1 MTETEAIRPSVIK
14 WRPAS
19 IAAPMREGGSGLIRK
34 IVLPVLF
41 LAITALCACGDRHP
55 DASIDNADTN
65 LAVAAVE
72 QEGIR
77 WFEGSVDEA
86 FDAARDQQKPV
97 FLYWGEEW
105 CPFCNRLETTVF
117 TRDEFIAL
125 SHDFIALYLGTDIE
139 EKIQY
144 GDRFGIR
151 GFPTVIVFDSDG
163 NTLTRIAGG
172 TDIEQYAR
180 VLETTLG
187 KVRPVDEL
195 IRSVQSG
202 EELTPG
208 EWALLANYAWRYE
221 PGNALEEH
229 ADMHAVL
236 KLLSDK
242 VPDNQAG
249 VKHKL
254 TMLAFSAWLADDDRD
269 MTLVAGYRDYL
280 RQVMTDDVLMK
291 ESLGDI
297 AWDADKII
305 KLVTPAEQQANVRDR
320 IFHEI
325 NSALE
330 DPATVA
336 LERIELLMGW
346 LKVSKSALGEEETL
360 SEEQLEWVKQS
371 AEAARQEL
379 PKEQLHSGLYFLS
392 RIYSQTGLIDEARDV
407 TRQGIDETQAPYYFM
422 SGLARLEKREG
433 NLDEALAWYEK
444 AWEAS
449 RGPRTRVRWGS
460 VYLSSLVELSPENV
474 PAIRDAGL
482 QLVAEIGDQDNWQ
495 EHYSRTISRISD
507 SLLEWSE
514 VAESAERKVAL
525 DDIRTKMQTQ
535 CAKADSANKELLTCS
550 NFLVR
555 AGSA

>member
-1 MTETEAIRPSVIK
+1 M
-14 WRPAS
+14 
-19 IAAPMREGGSGLIRK
+19 IRK

-41 LAITALCACGDRHP
+41 LAITALYACGDRP
-55 DASIDNADTN
+55 QEGSTDNVDDN
-65 LAVAAVE
+65 LQIAAIE
-72 QEGIR
+72 HDGIR
-77 WFEGSVDEA
+77 WFEGSVEEA
-86 FDAARDQQKPV
+86 FVAARDQQKPV

-105 CPFCNRLETTVF
+105 CPYCNRLETTVF

-125 SHDFIALYLGTDIE
+125 SHDFIALYLGTDTE
-139 EKIQY
+139 QKIQY
-144 GDRFGIR
+144 GDRFDIR
-151 GFPTVIVFDSDG
+151 GFPTVIVFDPDG

-187 KVRPVDEL
+187 RVRPVGEL
-195 IRSVQSG
+195 VRSVQSG
-202 EELTPG
+202 DELTPG
-208 EWALLANYAWRYE
+208 EWALLANYEWRYE
-221 PGNALEEH
+221 PGNELEED

-242 VPDNQAG
+242 VPADQAG
-249 VKHKL
+249 VRHQL

-280 RQVMTDDVLMK
+280 RQVMADDALMK
-291 ESLGDI
+291 ESVGDI

-305 KLVTPAEQQANVRDR
+305 NLVTPADQQAEVRDR

-330 DPATVA
+330 DPATVP

-346 LKVSKSALGEEETL
+346 LKVSAAALGEEETL
-360 SEEQLEWVKQS
+360 SDEQLEWLKQR

-379 PKEQLHSGLYFLS
+379 PKEQLHSGLFFLS
-392 RIYSQTGLIDEARDV
+392 RIYSDTGLIDEARDV
-407 TRQGIDETQAPYYFM
+407 LRQGIDETQAPYYFM
-422 SGLARLEKREG
+422 TGLARLEKGQG

-460 VYLSSLVELSPENV
+460 AYLNTLVELSPDNV

-482 QLVAEIGDQDNWQ
+482 RLVAEIGDQDNWQ
-495 EHYSRTISRISD
+495 EYYSRTISRISD
-507 SLLEWSE
+507 SLLQWSE
-514 VAESAERKVAL
+514 VAESTERKVAL
-525 DDIRTKMQTQ
+525 DDIRTKMQIE
-535 CAKADSANKELLTCS
+535 CGKAESAKKELATCTD
-550 NFLVR
+550 FLVR

>member
-1 MTETEAIRPSVIK
+1 M
-14 WRPAS
+14 
-19 IAAPMREGGSGLIRK
+19 IRK
-34 IVLPVLF
+34 IVLPIAF
-41 LAITALCACGDRHP
+41 LAIAALYACGDSQP
-55 DASIDNADTN
+55 DASIDNADAN
-65 LAVAAVE
+65 LQNVAIE
-72 QEGIR
+72 KDGIR

-86 FDAARDQQKPV
+86 FDAAKDQQKPV

-144 GDRFGIR
+144 GDRFDIR
-151 GFPTVIVFDSDG
+151 GFPTIIVFDSNG
-163 NTLTRIAGG
+163 NVLTRIAGG

-187 KVRPVDEL
+187 KVRPVGDL

-208 EWALLANYAWRYE
+208 EWAMLANYEWRYE

-242 VPDNQAG
+242 VPDDQAG
-249 VKHKL
+249 VKHQL

-269 MTLVAGYRDYL
+269 MTLVAAYQDYL
-280 RQVMTDDVLMK
+280 RQVMADDALMRD
-291 ESLGDI
+291 SLGDI
-297 AWDADKII
+297 ASDADKII
-305 KLVTPAEQQANVRDR
+305 KLVIPMEQQAGVRDR
-320 IFHEI
+320 MFHEI

-330 DPATVA
+330 DPATVP

-346 LKVSKSALGEEETL
+346 LKVSTAGLGEEDTL
-360 SEEQLEWVKQS
+360 SDEQLEWMTQQ

-407 TRQGIDETQAPYYFM
+407 SRQGIDETQAPYYFM
-422 SGLARLEKREG
+422 IGLARLEKREG

-449 RGPRTRVRWGS
+449 RGARTRVRWGS
-460 VYLSSLVELSPENV
+460 VYLDSLVELSPDNI

-495 EHYSRTISRISD
+495 EYYSRTISRISD

-514 VAESAERKVAL
+514 IAESAERRMAL
-525 DDIRTKMQTQ
+525 DAIRTKMQTQ
-535 CAKADSANKELLTCS
+535 CANAESANKELVTCT